1 MTDATFPHIAYS
13 IDSRVMAFSTTRE
26 AYNTSAPYDGF
37 NITHY
42 CGDQPAHVAAC
53 RSRLCAALHVA
64 PKRLVLPRQTHGT
77 AIRLIDDAF
86 FALTDEERA
95 AALDG
100 IDAVMTAAT
109 DCCIGVSTADCLP
122 ILLYDAAHHCAA
134 AAHAGWRGMVGRIGS
149 RTLRAMTAAF
159 GTRPE
164 DVRAVL
170 GPAITLPS
178 FEVGEEVA
186 EAFAAAGFRLTDI
199 GRRFPARDGE
209 RWHID
214 LHAAATIDLCEAG
227 IDLCHLMV
235 GATDTFTHTDEF
247 FSARRLGI
255 GSGRIF
261 TGIVLRKM

>member
-1 MTDATFPHIAYS
+1 MDAMRAGDYS
-13 IDSRVMAFSTTRE
+13 
-26 AYNTSAPYDGF
+26 SA
-37 NITHY
+37 
-42 CGDQPAHVAAC
+42 C
-53 RSRLCAALHVA
+53 
-64 PKRLVLPRQTHGT
+64 
-77 AIRLIDDAF
+77 
-86 FALTDEERA
+86 
-95 AALDG
+95 
-100 IDAVMTAAT
+100 
-109 DCCIGVSTADCLP
+109 
-122 ILLYDAAHHCAA
+122 
-134 AAHAGWRGMVGRIGS
+134 GMVFNVS
-149 RTLRAMTAAF
+149 SMVCATPVRAMTAAF

-186 EAFAAAGFRLTDI
+186 EAFAAADFRLTDI

-255 GSGRIF
+255 SSGRIF
-261 TGIVLRKM
+261 TGIVLREM